1 MQNKATIQDVARLAR
16 VSPSTVSNVL
26 NGRIERMRPE
36 TLERIRQAIGQLGY
50 SPNRTARHLKTGRVD
65 MIGVIV
71 PSVANPFFGA
81 LARGVEQ
88 EALKHGYQILLG
100 NSERDPERERC
111 YAEELGSHGVCGLI
125 FGSSLLALNHLAGS
139 VERGLHIV
147 QLDRQMQPSDTLEMD
162 SVSVDNQQAACLAT
176 GHLLSLGHRRIGLVT
191 GPLRTVSRLS
201 RLEGYRNCLLK
212 AGIEPDPD
220 LIWEQALESGWG
232 DIEGIELGQ
241 RGARELLSQPEPPTA
256 LVAINDMDALG
267 AYVGARDL
275 GLHVPEDVSI
285 VGIDDIML
293 AEAVDP
299 PLTTV
304 RQPLAEIARTA
315 VECLI
320 ACIEGKHT
328 GQPQHITLPPELIVR
343 RSTAQ
348 PRLNG
353 N

>member
-1 MQNKATIQDVARLAR
+1 
-16 VSPSTVSNVL
+16 
-26 NGRIERMRPE
+26 
-36 TLERIRQAIGQLGY
+36 
-50 SPNRTARHLKTGRVD
+50 
-65 MIGVIV
+65 
-71 PSVANPFFGA
+71 
-81 LARGVEQ
+81 
-88 EALKHGYQILLG
+88 
-100 NSERDPERERC
+100 
-111 YAEELGSHGVCGLI
+111 
-125 FGSSLLALNHLAGS
+125 
-139 VERGLHIV
+139 
-147 QLDRQMQPSDTLEMD
+147 
-162 SVSVDNQQAACLAT
+162 
-176 GHLLSLGHRRIGLVT
+176 
-191 GPLRTVSRLS
+191 
-201 RLEGYRNCLLK
+201 
-212 AGIEPDPD
+212 
-220 LIWEQALESGWG
+220 
-232 DIEGIELGQ
+232 
-241 RGARELLSQPEPPTA
+241 
-256 LVAINDMDALG
+256 MDALG